1 MNKLE
6 ALSWVTRQWQRLS
19 GKDEI
24 SGVGGMFCESF
35 ARTDV
40 RGETIVP
47 RANVGIFFIKKNY
60 LQTDRQMDI
69 LREHSPRYA

>member
-1 MNKLE
+1 
-6 ALSWVTRQWQRLS
+6 
-19 GKDEI
+19 
-24 SGVGGMFCESF
+24 MFCESF